1 MRGLTGQV
9 LCDDRAMESPA
20 RRLETAA
27 AQARA
32 AEARGDEAAVNE
44 AWRRYRLISDAAR
57 EPEELLAE
65 GIALSVFA
73 LELAG
78 AAAREE

>member
-1 MRGLTGQV
+1 MHSHAG
-9 LCDDRAMESPA
+9 
-20 RRLETAA
+20 RLKAV
-27 AQARA
+27 A

-57 EPEELLAE
+57 DPDELLAE
-65 GIALSVFA
+65 GITLSVFA

-78 AAAREE
+78 AAAREK

>member
-1 MRGLTGQV
+1 
-9 LCDDRAMESPA
+9 MESPA
-20 RRLETAA
+20 RRLEAAA